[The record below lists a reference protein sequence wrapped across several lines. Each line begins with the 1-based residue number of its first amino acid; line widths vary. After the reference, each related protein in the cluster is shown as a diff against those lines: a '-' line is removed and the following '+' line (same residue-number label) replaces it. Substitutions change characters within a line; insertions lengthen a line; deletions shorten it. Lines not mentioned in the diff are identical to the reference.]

1 VSGCARIGDS
11 KAFKGTDMSD
21 LKVADTTVPGI
32 LDSLRKGEWLVPEFQ
47 RDFVWSTDQV
57 SALVQSVLEARPI
70 GMVTLWEQQDT
81 PSLPL
86 ERVSILDQDPLTRQS
101 SLIYFGDAT
110 GVAKQY
116 ALLDGRQRCTAI
128 AMAFGGFRPANGQYR
143 YSGRYFLD
151 VKQADRRKRVKFI
164 RSVDVTRQELLTDAN
179 CVAKGLFPLA
189 SSNVG
194 ESTLA
199 QWMRYLQALGNP
211 ENYPGGVL
219 PSADELARRNRIL
232 QEAFEGIVKTK
243 MAVYIVPEKYTLAE
257 ICDIFETLN
266 TTGTKVS
273 TVDLI
278 HSWLYADTINDPA
291 GPFLLRD
298 WLNDLGQ
305 LDGATGW
312 SSAEDRPE
320 LMAQFVAACHVAL
333 LDKVPPRSI
342 GTARPEPITSVKS
355 SDLLALPAAHW
366 KQVKENEEVFAL
378 ALGAAQRVVADGF
391 FPWQLCPYP
400 VSLSVYVA
408 LRWHFH
414 FDPPATHPWGLD
426 ELNALFKAFF
436 WHNALTRRYDQ
447 GFLSQIGTDIGQ
459 LKAIL
464 MTRTNYSSSGEWASE
479 AETQLRRIVFEY
491 PVPSRAEL
499 ITWITSGNQSGA
511 LQKALTLPMLAS
523 ARSDLVNANL
533 SLAFP
538 SSTAVELHH
547 IYPKEWCRNNRSG
560 LLEKVLDPKLAGSN
574 YTNSVANLMPLSR
587 QSNNAWRQ
595 QFPAQFISQH
605 RLTFGPNEAN
615 LKNLFIDET
624 AFGLLVGGTENIKA
638 FWDRRAELIADSLLR
653 NTRVIL

>member
-1 VSGCARIGDS
+1 
-11 KAFKGTDMSD
+11 MSD
-21 LKVADTTVPGI
+21 LKVSDTTVPGI
-32 LDSLRKGEWLVPEFQ
+32 LDSLRRGEWLVPEFQ

-57 SALVQSVLEARPI
+57 SALVQSILEARPI
-70 GMVTLWEQQDT
+70 GMVTLWEQQDK

-86 ERVSILDQDPLTRQS
+86 ERVSISDLDSVTKQTG
-101 SLIYFGDAT
+101 LIYFGHGIDA
-110 GVAKQY
+110 AKKY

-128 AMAFGGFRPANGQYR
+128 AMAFGGFKPLNGQYR
-143 YSGRYFLD
+143 YSGRYYLD
-151 VKQADRRKRVKFI
+151 VKQPDRRKRVKFI
-164 RSVDVTRQELLTDAN
+164 RSADVVRQELDTDAN

-189 SSNVG
+189 SSNES
-194 ESTLA
+194 ESTLS
-199 QWMRYLQALGNP
+199 QWMRYLQALGNA

-219 PSADELARRNRIL
+219 PPAEELSRRNRIL

-278 HSWLYADTINDPA
+278 HSWLYSDTIGDDI

-305 LDGATGW
+305 LDGAAGW

-333 LDKVPPRSI
+333 LDKAPPRSI
-342 GTARPEPITSVKS
+342 GTSKPEPITSVKS
-355 SDLLALPAAHW
+355 SDLLALPVAHW
-366 KQVKENEEVFAL
+366 KQIKQNEELFASS
-378 ALGAAQRVVADGF
+378 LGSAQRVVANGF
-391 FPWQLCPYP
+391 FPWQMCPYP

-414 FDPPATHPWGLD
+414 FDPQSTHPWGLD
-426 ELNALFKAFF
+426 ELNSLFKAFF

-464 MTRTNYSSSGEWASE
+464 MTRPNYSSSGEWASAAE
-479 AETQLRRIVFEY
+479 AQLRRIVFEY
-491 PVPSRAEL
+491 PVPSRDEL
-499 ITWITSGNQSGA
+499 IGWLTSGNQSGA
-511 LQKALTLPMLAS
+511 LQKALTLPMMAS
-523 ARSDLVNANL
+523 VRGDLVDASVSL
-533 SLAFP
+533 SFP
-538 SSTAVELHH
+538 SGTAIELHH
-547 IYPKEWCRNNRSG
+547 IYPKEWCRNNKTG
-560 LLEKVLDPKLAGSN
+560 GLEKLLDTKLAGSD
-574 YTNSVANLMPLSR
+574 YVNSVANLMPLSR
-587 QSNNAWRQ
+587 QSNNAWKQ
-595 QFPAQFISQH
+595 QFPAQFLAQ
-605 RLTFGPNEAN
+605 RRVTFGPNEAT
-615 LKNLFIDET
+615 LRNLFIDEEC
-624 AFGLLVGGTENIKA
+624 FRCLEGGIGDIKV
-638 FWDRRAELIADSLLR
+638 FWDRRAGLIADHLLR

>member
-1 VSGCARIGDS
+1 
-11 KAFKGTDMSD
+11 MSD
-21 LKVADTTVPGI
+21 LKVSDTTVPGI
-32 LDSLRKGEWLVPEFQ
+32 LDSLRRGEWLVPEFQ
-47 RDFVWSTDQV
+47 RDFVWTTDQV

-70 GMVTLWEQQDT
+70 GMVTLWEQQDV

-86 ERVSILDQDPLTRQS
+86 ERVSIADYDSVARQS
-101 SLIYFGDAT
+101 GLIYFGDAT
-110 GVAKQY
+110 GVAKKY

-128 AMAFGGFRPANGQYR
+128 AMAFGGFRASNGQYR

-164 RSVDVTRQELLTDAN
+164 RTSDVVKQELETDAY
-179 CVAKGLFPLA
+179 CVSKGLFPLA
-189 SSNVG
+189 SNNPG
-194 ESTLA
+194 ESTLS

-211 ENYPGGVL
+211 DNYPGGIL
-219 PSADELARRNRIL
+219 PSPEELARRNRIL

-243 MAVYIVPEKYTLAE
+243 MAVYIVPEKYNLAE

-278 HSWLYADTINDPA
+278 HSWLYADTINDSG

-305 LDGATGW
+305 IDGATGW

-320 LMAQFVAACHVAL
+320 LMAQFVAACYVAL
-333 LDKVPPRSI
+333 VDKPSSRDI
-342 GTARPEPITSVKS
+342 GSGRPEPITSVKS

-366 KQVKENEEVFAL
+366 KYVKQNEISFASS
-378 ALGAAQRVVADGF
+378 LGDAQKIVANGF

-408 LRWHFH
+408 LRWHYQ
-414 FDPPATHPWGLD
+414 FDSPEYHPWGLE

-436 WHNALTRRYDQ
+436 WRNALTRRYDQ

-464 MTRTNYSSSGEWASE
+464 LTRPHYHSSGDWAIA
-479 AETQLRRIVFEY
+479 AENQLDRLVFEY
-491 PVPSRAEL
+491 PVPTKEEL
-499 ITWITSGNQSGA
+499 VAFLVNGNQGGA
-511 LQKALTLPMLAS
+511 LQKALTLPMIAG
-523 ARSDLVNANL
+523 ARNDLVNANL
-533 SLAFP
+533 SLSYP

-547 IYPKEWCRNNRSG
+547 IYPKEWCRNN
-560 LLEKVLDPKLAGSN
+560 KAGSLAKILDSKQAGN
-574 YTNSVANLMPLSR
+574 DFVNSVANLMPLSR
-587 QSNNAWRQ
+587 VSNNSWRQ
-595 QFPAQFISQH
+595 QFPAQFLETH
-605 RLTFGPNEAN
+605 NLTFTPNEFN
-615 LKNLFIDET
+615 LSSAFIDEE
-624 AFGLLVGGTENIKA
+624 AFRLLRGATEDIRP
-638 FWDRRAELIADSLLR
+638 FWERRAALIAEVLLR